1 MISSAGSPCRTNSRT
16 RQRWR
21 SSAGIQSQM
30 SGGAGPNRFTYIEG
44 RDDRAEA
51 GAQAGG
57 QAEGVAGYVRAV
69 DRTQN
74 PANRLRG
81 RLADREQRTGFRARS
96 APSPN
101 PASVIEAGPAVGAH
115 YDQAGMGA
123 LRQIQYGIRRQP
135 STTRVSTAAA
145 PSPSVDFT
153 KSFRLCSASP

>member
-1 MISSAGSPCRTNSRT
+1 MPDRAQGGRSQDHALEEAPAGRTQHNEVAFLADASAMISSAGSPCRTNSRT

-30 SGGAGPNRFTYIEG
+30 SGGAGPNRLHLHRG

-81 RLADREQRTGFRARS
+81 RPADREQRTGLSRKIRS
-96 APSPN
+96 VTEPS
-101 PASVIEAGPAVGAH
+101 
-115 YDQAGMGA
+115 
-123 LRQIQYGIRRQP
+123 IQ
-135 STTRVSTAAA
+135 
-145 PSPSVDFT
+145 
-153 KSFRLCSASP
+153 